1 MRRQKKAP
9 PDNSSFRKSHSFN
22 LQKGAGKRVL
32 KRNLESRDLSI
43 KGKGKMKKIM
53 ILAMLV
59 IVLVMGLRDSGQA
72 KPYRSLS
79 ILNPNY
85 TVEIPDDVI
94 LPDTSQFEL
103 AVPPRHHPQNPEI
116 TMFLYQDPNFKYLNE
131 TSGEEIFPYLEVT
144 KKEGKARHLTTLA
157 FINEEGQTEVYEDKA
172 ASGGPASDRLE
183 KVAIKQK
190 PFRRVPR

>member
-1 MRRQKKAP
+1 
-9 PDNSSFRKSHSFN
+9 
-22 LQKGAGKRVL
+22 
-32 KRNLESRDLSI
+32 
-43 KGKGKMKKIM
+43 MKKIT
-53 ILAMLV
+53 ILAVLV
-59 IVLVMGLRDSGQA
+59 VVLVMGLRDSGQA

-103 AVPPRHHPQNPEI
+103 AVPPRRHPQNPEI
-116 TMFLYQDPNFKYLNE
+116 TMFLYQDPNLKYLNE
-131 TSGEEIFPYLEVT
+131 TSGEEIFPYVEVT
-144 KKEGKARHLTTLA
+144 KKEGKVNHLTTLA
-157 FINEEGQTEVYEDKA
+157 FINEKGETEVFEDKA
-172 ASGGPASDRLE
+172 ALAGQASGRLE

>member
-1 MRRQKKAP
+1 
-9 PDNSSFRKSHSFN
+9 
-22 LQKGAGKRVL
+22 
-32 KRNLESRDLSI
+32 
-43 KGKGKMKKIM
+43 MKKII
-53 ILAMLV
+53 ILALLV
-59 IVLVMGLRDSGQA
+59 MGLVMGLRNSGQA
-72 KPYRSLS
+72 KSYRSLS

-144 KKEGKARHLTTLA
+144 KKEGKVSHLTTLA
-157 FINEEGQTEVYEDKA
+157 FINAEGQTEVFEDMA
-172 ASGGPASDRLE
+172 ASSGPASGRLE
-183 KVAIKQK
+183 RVAIKQK
-190 PFRRVPR
+190 PFRKVPR